1 MLTHLFFL
9 RSSSEES
16 SEDSGDSSE
25 ESSELELSV
34 KKRET
39 LSYAMLNEK
48 SREVVRR
55 DSEEPFPRTFTVAV
69 VRRIRIAIALTR
81 PLLGHDHFRSVFQ
94 MLSQFVSKI
103 NAHKNLTW
111 VFTLCYVTHLSY
123 PHCCTHWDSLGEF
136 TKVVQTPRPILTS
149 ALGLNKFPQIHRV
162 YKTFCDN
169 WKIPLFVD
177 IKCYVRDT
185 TKTNWGEEIDW
196 KPSVTWIVAGKDS
209 FKILR
214 QKPKK

>member
-25 ESSELELSV
+25 ESSQLELSV

-39 LSYAMLNEK
+39 LSYVMLNEK

-81 PLLGHDHFRSVFQ
+81 PLLGHDHFRSVLQ

-103 NAHKNLTW
+103 NAQIESDLSIHSL
-111 VFTLCYVTHLSY
+111 LCHPSFLSSQLQ
-123 PHCCTHWDSLGEF
+123 SL
-136 TKVVQTPRPILTS
+136 R
-149 ALGLNKFPQIHRV
+149 
-162 YKTFCDN
+162 
-169 WKIPLFVD
+169 
-177 IKCYVRDT
+177 
-185 TKTNWGEEIDW
+185 
-196 KPSVTWIVAGKDS
+196 
-209 FKILR
+209 
-214 QKPKK
+214 